1 MAKRPRKRE
10 VEEGV
15 DEILIENIERNT
27 KKQWACN
34 FKIHNEFKLNDV
46 HNSFVQM
53 LLHRDTKMTFV
64 DGPAGSAKS
73 YLAVYAALQL
83 LQKKQIN
90 QIVYIRSIVESA
102 SKSIGSL
109 PGEVGD
115 KFHPW
120 ALPLIEKLD
129 ELVGSKVGGDL
140 MREGFIKCMPVN
152 FVRGLTFRDS
162 VVIVDEIQNM
172 VWGEAVATLTRF
184 GENSKYV
191 IIGDSFQSDI
201 GSKSCFTRV
210 LNAFDNEECELNGIH
225 CFKFTEN
232 EVVRSEIL
240 KFIVKK
246 LEEAHFDHAPKPA
259 VLV

>member
-10 VEEGV
+10 VEEEI

-34 FKIHNEFKLNDV
+34 FKIQNEFKLNDV
-46 HNSFVQM
+46 HNSFLQM
-53 LLHRDTKMTFV
+53 LLHKDTKMTFV

-109 PGEVGD
+109 PGEVGE

-129 ELVGSKVGGDL
+129 ELVGSKIGGDL
-140 MREGFIKCMPVN
+140 MRDGFIKCMPVN
-152 FVRGLTFRDS
+152 FIRGLTFRDS

-172 VWGEAVATLTRF
+172 TSSEIVAILTRF
-184 GENSKYV
+184 GENTKYV
-191 IIGDSFQSDI
+191 VIGDSFQSDI
-201 GSKSCFTRV
+201 GNKSGFTKIRQ
-210 LNAFDNEECELNGIH
+210 AFNDEESESNGIH
-225 CFKFTEN
+225 SFIFGEN

-246 LEEAHFDHAPKPA
+246 LEGAHFDHAAKPA

>member
-1 MAKRPRKRE
+1 MARKTRKRE
-10 VEEGV
+10 VVE
-15 DEILIENIERNT
+15 DEADEVFLENIERNT
-27 KKQWACN
+27 KKQWFCN
-34 FKIHNEFKLNDV
+34 FKIHNEFELNEV
-46 HNSFVQM
+46 HNSFLQM
-53 LLHRDTKMTFV
+53 LLYRDTKMMFV

-73 YLAVYAALQL
+73 YLAVYAALQM

-129 ELVGSKVGGDL
+129 ELVGSKVGGEL
-140 MREGFIKCMPVN
+140 MRDGFIKCMPVN

-162 VVIVDEIQNM
+162 VVIVDEAQNLQN
-172 VWGEAVATLTRF
+172 GELVTILTRF
-184 GENSKYV
+184 GENTKYV
-191 IIGDSFQSDI
+191 VVGDSFQSDI
-201 GSKSCFTRV
+201 GSKSGFGRIRQ
-210 LNAFDNEECELNGIH
+210 AFDNPASEERGIH
-225 CFKFTEN
+225 SCIFTEN

-240 KFIVKK
+240 KFIVKQ
-246 LEEAHFDHAPKPA
+246 LEGAQHPAASPTTHA
-259 VLV
+259 

>member
-1 MAKRPRKRE
+1 MAKRTRKS
-10 VEEGV
+10 VVVDNDV
-15 DEILIENIERNT
+15 DETILHELEVNT
-27 KKQWACN
+27 KKDWCFN
-34 FKIHNEFKLNDV
+34 FKIRNEFKLNEV
-46 HNSFVQM
+46 HDSFLQM
-53 LLHRDTKMTFV
+53 LLYKDTKMVFV

-73 YLAVYAALQL
+73 YLAVYAALQM
-83 LQKKQIN
+83 LQKKQVN
-90 QIVYIRSIVESA
+90 QIVYIRSIIESA

-140 MREGFIKCMPVN
+140 MRENFVKCMPVN

-172 VWGEAVATLTRF
+172 VFAEAVAVLTRF
-184 GENSKYV
+184 GENTKYV
-191 IIGDSFQSDI
+191 VIGDSRQSDI
-201 GSKSCFTRV
+201 GSKSGFKRI
-210 LNAFDNEECELNGIH
+210 LSAFDNQESEQNGIH
-225 CFKFTEN
+225 CFNFTEN

-240 KFIVKK
+240 RFIVSQ
-246 LEEAHFDHAPKPA
+246 LEKSPPPSH
-259 VLV
+259 

>member
-1 MAKRPRKRE
+1 MAKKPRKRE
-10 VEEGV
+10 VDEVV

-34 FKIHNEFKLNDV
+34 FKIQNEFKLNDV
-46 HNSFVQM
+46 HNSFFQM
-53 LLHRDTKMTFV
+53 LLHKDTRMTLV

-102 SKSIGSL
+102 SKSMGSL

-152 FVRGLTFRDS
+152 YIRGLTFRDS
-162 VVIVDEIQNM
+162 VVIVDECQNM
-172 VWGEAVATLTRF
+172 SLEENITILTRF
-184 GENSKYV
+184 GTNSKYV
-191 IIGDSFQSDI
+191 MIGDTRQSDI
-201 GSKSCFTRV
+201 GGKSGFKRIYNV
-210 LNAFDNEECELNGIH
+210 FNNVQSELMGIH
-225 CFKFTEN
+225 CYEFTKN

-240 KFIVKK
+240 KFIVEQIENIKS
-246 LEEAHFDHAPKPA
+246 
-259 VLV
+259 